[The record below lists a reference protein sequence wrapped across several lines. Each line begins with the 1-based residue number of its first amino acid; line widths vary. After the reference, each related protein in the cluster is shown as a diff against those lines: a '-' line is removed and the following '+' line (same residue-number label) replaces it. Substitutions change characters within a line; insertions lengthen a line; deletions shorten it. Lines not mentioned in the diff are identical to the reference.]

1 METPA
6 RVGFRRGPNRK
17 STRTQA
23 APSQGS
29 ASRSGDPLSV
39 GISVAGLR
47 LAAPNRSGG
56 TLWPG
61 LSVSELRLA
70 RRPAFRD
77 KSCEVSPPRQPQPHK
92 IARKA
97 ACPPARLPACPPAR
111 LPACPPARLP
121 ACPPAD
127 LVRFRRP
134 GNHKLTRSRG
144 RPAAPPARLPARLPD
159 CPAAV
164 LVRFRRPGNH
174 KLTRSRGRPTAP
186 PAHLPTCESCA
197 VSPQRQPQAHKIARK
212 ADGTTCPPAHVRILC
227 GFAATATATSLDRAE
242 GRRHRLAGW
251 LAGDLVRF
259 RRGGS
264 HKLTRSVWR
273 GRAVRC
279 PGGGGAVFVG
289 RAGRCG
295 AGGGAVFVRRAVL
308 GLREA
313 CGVCAGSCGGGLV
326 RRGVIGGGRDH
337 LLRSLGAGS
346 VASPRRA
353 LGGSGGL
360 YPPPRCDLKLIL
372 RGF

>member
-1 METPA
+1 MSASGAGRTENRHAHRPHPPKAAPAVAETRYPSVFPWLAYGSRRRTVAGA
-6 RVGFRRGPNRK
+6 RYGLGFRCLSYGSRAGP
-17 STRTQA
+17 
-23 APSQGS
+23 PF
-29 ASRSGDPLSV
+29 
-39 GISVAGLR
+39 
-47 LAAPNRSGG
+47 G
-56 TLWPG
+56 TNL
-61 LSVSELRLA
+61 VRF
-70 RRPAFRD
+70 RRPGNHNLTRSRG
-77 KSCEVSPPRQPQPHK
+77 K
-92 IARKA
+92 
-97 ACPPARLPACPPAR
+97 PPAR